1 MDTGQRRPACGRP
14 APSRLWQA
22 SASPDEVLS
31 LVLAEVPGGK
41 RRGWK
46 VLPHQSKATLGGE
59 GRRRPRL
66 RTVHDFPD
74 QAPDRPLS

>member
-1 MDTGQRRPACGRP
+1 MGHR
-14 APSRLWQA
+14 A
-22 SASPDEVLS
+22 SAVPPVAGQCLPDEVLS

-66 RTVHDFPD
+66 RTVHDFP
-74 QAPDRPLS
+74 RPSV